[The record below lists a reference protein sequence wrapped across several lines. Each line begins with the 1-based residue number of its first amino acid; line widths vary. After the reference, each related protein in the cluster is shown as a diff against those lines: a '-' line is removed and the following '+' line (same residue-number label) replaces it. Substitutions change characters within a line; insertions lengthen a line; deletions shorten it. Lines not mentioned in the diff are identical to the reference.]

1 MREKLLD
8 LVQHNGNLPPLS
20 QILEKLVE
28 LANNPDSDVNSVVNL
43 VETESVIS
51 GKLIHLANSV
61 LFGGGRDPAHD
72 VSEAISR
79 LGIKNSLDLVYSLE
93 LPKSFK
99 KPKNI
104 NALTF
109 WKHSFGVAYL
119 TQIFAREMIK
129 TWEEL
134 EASYLAGLLHDVGIL
149 VFDFL
154 IPDEYENFLK
164 ENQNSSERSLDQLEE
179 EQFGITHQELGAKF
193 IQKWWNLSPHVVKA
207 VNQHH
212 DGSPESSEKV
222 TLSQIVDLANKI
234 CNSAEI
240 SNGLMPNFSPPLEE
254 NWLEILDISDAKL
267 NKLLENT
274 REAIAS
280 SELALSS

>member
-8 LVQHNGNLPPLS
+8 LVLHNGDLPPLS
-20 QILEKLVE
+20 QILKKLVE
-28 LANNPDSDVNSVVNL
+28 LANDPDSDVNSVVDL

-51 GKLIHLANSV
+51 GRLIHLANSV
-61 LFGGGRDPAHD
+61 LFSGGRDPAHD
-72 VSEAISR
+72 ISEAISR

-99 KPKNI
+99 KSQNLNP
-104 NALTF
+104 LTF

-119 TQIFAREMIK
+119 TQIFARETIK

-134 EASYLAGLLHDVGIL
+134 EASYLSGLLHDVGIL
-149 VFDFL
+149 VFDYL
-154 IPDEYENFLK
+154 IPDEYGEFLK
-164 ENQNSSERSLDQLEE
+164 ENKDSSEHSLDQLEMK
-179 EQFGITHQELGAKF
+179 QFGITHQELGSKF

-212 DGSPESSEKV
+212 DNIPENLEKIS
-222 TLSQIVDLANKI
+222 LSQVVYLANKI

-240 SNGLMPNFSPPLEE
+240 SHNLIHNYSEPIED
-254 NWLEILDISDAKL
+254 NWLKVLDVSNEKL
-267 NKLLENT
+267 NKLLEDT
-274 REAIAS
+274 REAIVAG
-280 SELALSS
+280 ELALS